1 MELSELT
8 AYAEEKFHM
17 KEQHKWADL
26 PGCSVLAD
34 THTGKW
40 VALLMRQWDFD
51 TGTEIQRCDIKCGQE
66 TLSEIKAPYLSLPF
80 RMKDRKWI
88 GVCFDNRTDPKIIFR
103 LFDQAVYSC
112 QDRGYT
118 IVLDDRPTATST
130 VYADTPLP
138 SDRAGVSY
146 ASTDLPVSGPNKG
159 IPIFGP
165 NRGVPE
171 RIRQMLSLY
180 RPGGSSFKEKCRIFY
195 RQAKFM
201 EDYEDDLKWTGEYS
215 RYFPTYHDLNIRQ
228 LRGYFS
234 WRAHVRKGEFLPIPL
249 SLAYM
254 YLYELLNGIG
264 TASPEDGLKK
274 MKAFETGFLDAG
286 LGDPVMRKNL
296 RRWMLEFGVIH
307 HIDAALIREY
317 ADPEIMERDRAL
329 WVLKNPEECEDEAV
343 FASLC
348 TFAGK
353 KLEQSPLAGME
364 DGTGKHLFAR
374 VWRHI
379 LGTYDQQ
386 GMDFFTACFGGP
398 RAFPWYPMANAIY
411 WQPQVHPDDEYMLDE
426 CRSYTCR
433 NGVWKEVR
441 YDKLYFDTNKLRAF
455 LHETE
460 RRLRKYLKTGHYLR
474 QNPAEAWAGEYVEAV
489 IKAWEQ
495 EKLKAMQPKITINL
509 SDLDQIRQ
517 DARVTRDSLLTED
530 EMDEAG
536 ETAPDKGTDLEV
548 ILPAAGEPAKERP
561 LEPDAVAVPEA
572 FSDFMDP
579 VYMKLLLALLQ
590 GDSGKAYIK
599 EHHLMPS
606 VAADAINEAL
616 FDEIGDNVL
625 ECDGENITLVQ
636 DYKED
641 VLQMLGGKNT

>member
-1 MELSELT
+1 MELSEQ
-8 AYAEEKFHM
+8 ARDAEEKPDRSEHSC
-17 KEQHKWADL
+17 E
-26 PGCSVLAD
+26 
-34 THTGKW
+34 
-40 VALLMRQWDFD
+40 
-51 TGTEIQRCDIKCGQE
+51 GQ
-66 TLSEIKAPYLSLPF
+66 
-80 RMKDRKWI
+80 
-88 GVCFDNRTDPKIIFR
+88 
-103 LFDQAVYSC
+103 
-112 QDRGYT
+112 GYT
-118 IVLDDRPTATST
+118 IVLDQKPEKT
-130 VYADTPLP
+130 VYVDASPIPDI
-138 SDRAGVSY
+138 SVGVTLSL
-146 ASTDLPVSGPNKG
+146 ANT
-159 IPIFGP
+159 
-165 NRGVPE
+165 GVPE
-171 RIRQMLSLY
+171 KIRQMLSLY
-180 RPGGSSFKEKCRIFY
+180 RFTGGTFKEKCRNFY
-195 RQAKFM
+195 AQGKFM

-343 FASLC
+343 FAALC

-386 GMDFFTACFGGP
+386 DMDFFTACFGGS

-411 WQPQVHPDDEYMLDE
+411 WQPQVHPDDEYVLDE

-455 LHETE
+455 IHETE

-517 DARVTRDSLLTED
+517 DARFTRDSLLTED
-530 EMDEAG
+530 EMDEASDVVEVAG
-536 ETAPDKGTDLEV
+536 IDEAPDLDGV
-548 ILPAAGEPAKERP
+548 
-561 LEPDAVAVPEA
+561 
-572 FSDFMDP
+572 SDFLDP
-579 VYMKLLLALLQ
+579 VYAKLLMDLLK
-590 GDSGKAYIK
+590 GRDIKAYIK
-599 EHHLMPS
+599 EHHLMAS
-606 VAADAINEAL
+606 VAADTMNEAL

-625 ECDGENITLVQ
+625 ECDGENITLIE
-636 DYKED
+636 DYRED
-641 VLQMLGGKNT
+641 ILQILGGKNT